1 MSAKQHWFAVALHSA
16 ALLPGLILILLL
28 AACDRPP
35 GPALQACR
43 GILGPDP
50 PHLLSNMQT
59 RIAFNQM
66 MRRCIKERT
75 AYAQQ

>member
-1 MSAKQHWFAVALHSA
+1 MRPA
-16 ALLPGLILILLL
+16 ALLILPLLL

-50 PHLLSNMQT
+50 PHHLLNMQT
-59 RIAFNQM
+59 RIAFNRM
-66 MRRCIKERT
+66 MRHCIKERT
-75 AYAQQ
+75 AYAGG

>member
-1 MSAKQHWFAVALHSA
+1 MSARDHWNAAFKMIAPAIAV
-16 ALLPGLILILLL
+16 L
-28 AACDRPP
+28 AMLFLVGCDRPP

-66 MRRCIKERT
+66 MRHCLKERT
-75 AYAQQ
+75 AYAGR